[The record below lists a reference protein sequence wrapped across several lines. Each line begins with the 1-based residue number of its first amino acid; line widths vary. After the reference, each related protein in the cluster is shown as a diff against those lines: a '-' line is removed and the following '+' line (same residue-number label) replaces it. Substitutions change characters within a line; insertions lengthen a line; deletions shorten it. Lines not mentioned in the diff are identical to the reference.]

1 MESRKCI
8 NRVFDNLISKPKWGT
23 VFLFCRVQFFL
34 LRPARN
40 MIPVEVLLND
50 VHRQR
55 LRDDRL
61 WTREL
66 QRARLLNLMQLHC
79 LCSQCKGSR
88 RFKLAIV
95 RQHLIRNGRDPDF
108 RIWRGLGD
116 QESFDEEWEEIWSTA
131 DQGRRQLLDAQ
142 EDMRG
147 MIQDAFE
154 QEDEAGP
161 LRERVEEVVVDAFI
175 VADNIHEEC
184 RSSQNWDET
193 CFPNPNAENVP
204 DAGNNTEDR
213 DPVNFDPEAMEDAVQ
228 ELYTEAKS
236 SKLAANILL
245 LNLCTV
251 HVVNNCFVDE
261 LFSILHAHLL
271 PDGNSLPKNH
281 YAARTLTKKLGLAYT
296 SIHACESG
304 CVLFRGEYANET
316 TCPKCRSSR
325 FKDQKRK
332 KFPVKVLRHFPV
344 IPRLQRLFRSPTI
357 SRLMRWHSENRSD
370 RDGGDNLVRH
380 PCDSKAWH
388 HFHDNVD
395 PTFREDARNVHFALA
410 ADGVN
415 PFKQTRST
423 WSTWPVTLLNY
434 NLPPWLCTKKFFVLL
449 ALLIPWKESVTSE
462 VIDVYLE
469 PLVEE
474 LLQLWYGIPAYDI
487 TKEPTLR
494 TFTLRAVLLWTIH
507 DFPGYGTVG
516 GFSHQGYAACL
527 WCGPDL
533 GAEYS
538 LELGKQTYGGT
549 RRWLPTHHRYRSV
562 EMKDH
567 FDGKV
572 DDR

>member
-1 MESRKCI
+1 
-8 NRVFDNLISKPKWGT
+8 
-23 VFLFCRVQFFL
+23 
-34 LRPARN
+34 
-40 MIPVEVLLND
+40 
-50 VHRQR
+50 
-55 LRDDRL
+55 
-61 WTREL
+61 
-66 QRARLLNLMQLHC
+66 
-79 LCSQCKGSR
+79 
-88 RFKLAIV
+88 
-95 RQHLIRNGRDPDF
+95 
-108 RIWRGLGD
+108 
-116 QESFDEEWEEIWSTA
+116 
-131 DQGRRQLLDAQ
+131 LLDAQ
-142 EDMRG
+142 VDTCG
-147 MIQDAFE
+147 MIHDVFE
-154 QEDEAGP
+154 QEDEADP
-161 LRERVEEVVVDAFI
+161 LPEKVEEVVVDAFT

-184 RSSQNWDET
+184 RLSENWDEP
-193 CFPNPNAENVP
+193 CFDDPNAEDVP
-204 DAGNNTEDR
+204 DADAGNNTEDR
-213 DPVNFDPEAMEDAVQ
+213 DPVNFDPEAIEVAVHD
-228 ELYTEAKS
+228 LYIGAKS
-236 SKLAANILL
+236 SKLAATILL
-245 LNLCTV
+245 LKLCTV
-251 HVVNNCFVDE
+251 HKVSNCFVDE

-271 PDGNSLPKNH
+271 PDGSSLLKNH
-281 YAARTLTKKLGLAYT
+281 YAARPLTKKLGLVYT

-304 CVLFRGEYANET
+304 CVLFRRKYANET
-316 TCPKCRSSR
+316 TCPKCGSSR
-325 FKDQKRK
+325 FKDQERK